1 MTSPNY
7 VTLVLNE
14 YDAAG
19 NPVIRG
25 TATLTPNSSL
35 VDVTDQMDITPYV
48 PQVTFRP
55 GSLPQVKLLATDN
68 ANVAPSGWSWTLT
81 FSGVPG
87 NPPARSFYL
96 AHSERGDAVPVGADH
111 RRPGGA
117 ADHPFEPGRR
127 LGGHRGVPGR
137 DC

>member
-1 MTSPNY
+1 MSPNY

-19 NPVIRG
+19 NPIVQG

-48 PQVTFRP
+48 PPVTFRP
-55 GSLPQVKLLATDN
+55 GPIPQVKLLATDN
-68 ANVAPSGWSWTLT
+68 ANVSPSGWAWTLT

-87 NPPARSFYL
+87 NPPARSFFLPFSGGATQYL
-96 AHSERGDAVPVGADH
+96 SSLTTSPSPPAAPSFTARGSAASTPARRGDET
-111 RRPGGA
+111 R
-117 ADHPFEPGRR
+117 
-127 LGGHRGVPGR
+127 
-137 DC
+137 